1 MHGSAA
7 QKPADSAT
15 TWQLQ
20 ELINNDP
27 LSQRI
32 VDLKVGDVLPIK
44 DPKAIDKIKEVN
56 ESMLIGYALDVNEEK
71 MSIEKIR
78 PTAAETLLRF
88 YGLD

>member
-1 MHGSAA
+1 MSS
-7 QKPADSAT
+7 KVE
-15 TWQLQ
+15 LQ

-56 ESMLIGYALDVNEEK
+56 ESMLIGYALDINEEK

>member
-1 MHGSAA
+1 MSG
-7 QKPADSAT
+7 KVE
-15 TWQLQ
+15 LQ

-44 DPKAIDKIKEVN
+44 DPKAIQKIKEVN
-56 ESMLIGYALDVNEEK
+56 ESMLIGYALDVNEKK

>member
-1 MHGSAA
+1 MSS
-7 QKPADSAT
+7 KVE
-15 TWQLQ
+15 LQ

-44 DPKAIDKIKEVN
+44 DPKAIQKIKEAN
-56 ESMLIGYALDVNEEK
+56 ESMLIGYALDINEEK

>member
-1 MHGSAA
+1 MSS
-7 QKPADSAT
+7 KVE
-15 TWQLQ
+15 LQ

-44 DPKAIDKIKEVN
+44 DPKAIEKIKEVN
-56 ESMLIGYALDVNEEK
+56 ESMLIGYALNINEEK
-71 MSIEKIR
+71 MSMEKIR

>member
-1 MHGSAA
+1 MSS
-7 QKPADSAT
+7 KVE
-15 TWQLQ
+15 LQ

-32 VDLKVGDVLPIK
+32 VDLKVGDILPIK

>member
-1 MHGSAA
+1 MSS
-7 QKPADSAT
+7 KVE
-15 TWQLQ
+15 LQ

-27 LSQRI
+27 LSERI

-44 DPKAIDKIKEVN
+44 DPKAIQKIKEVN
-56 ESMLIGYALDVNEEK
+56 ESMLIGYALDINEEK

>member
-1 MHGSAA
+1 MSS
-7 QKPADSAT
+7 KVE
-15 TWQLQ
+15 LE

-32 VDLKVGDVLPIK
+32 VDLKVGEKLPIK
-44 DPKAIDKIKEVN
+44 DPKAIQKIKEVN
-56 ESMLIGYALDVNEEK
+56 ESMLIGYALDVNQEK
-71 MSIEKIR
+71 MTIEKIR

>member
-1 MHGSAA
+1 MSS
-7 QKPADSAT
+7 KVE
-15 TWQLQ
+15 LQ

-44 DPKAIDKIKEVN
+44 DPKAIQKIKEVN
-56 ESMLIGYALDVNEEK
+56 ESMLIGYALNINEEK

>member
-1 MHGSAA
+1 MSS
-7 QKPADSAT
+7 KVE
-15 TWQLQ
+15 LQ

-44 DPKAIDKIKEVN
+44 DPKAIQKIKEVN
-56 ESMLIGYALDVNEEK
+56 ESMLIGYALDINEEK

-78 PTAAETLLRF
+78 PTAAETLPRF

>member
-1 MHGSAA
+1 MSS
-7 QKPADSAT
+7 KVE
-15 TWQLQ
+15 LE

-32 VDLKVGDVLPIK
+32 VDLKVGEKLPIK
-44 DPKAIDKIKEVN
+44 DPKAIQKIKEVN
-56 ESMLIGYALDVNEEK
+56 ESMLIGYALDVNQEN
-71 MSIEKIR
+71 MTIEKIR

>member
-1 MHGSAA
+1 MSS
-7 QKPADSAT
+7 KVE
-15 TWQLQ
+15 LQ

-27 LSQRI
+27 LSERI

-44 DPKAIDKIKEVN
+44 DPKAIQKIKEVN

>member
-1 MHGSAA
+1 MSS
-7 QKPADSAT
+7 KVE
-15 TWQLQ
+15 LE

-32 VDLKVGDVLPIK
+32 VDLKVGEKLPIK
-44 DPKAIDKIKEVN
+44 DPKAIQKIKEVN
-56 ESMLIGYALDVNEEK
+56 ESMLIGYALDINQEK
-71 MSIEKIR
+71 MTIEKIR

>member
-1 MHGSAA
+1 MSG
-7 QKPADSAT
+7 KVE
-15 TWQLQ
+15 LQ
-20 ELINNDP
+20 ELIDNDP

-32 VDLKVGDVLPIK
+32 VDLKVGDILPIK
-44 DPKAIDKIKEVN
+44 DPKAIQKIKEVN

>member
-1 MHGSAA
+1 MSS
-7 QKPADSAT
+7 KVE
-15 TWQLQ
+15 LQ

-32 VDLKVGDVLPIK
+32 VDLKVGDILPIK
-44 DPKAIDKIKEVN
+44 DPKAIQKIKEVN

>member
-1 MHGSAA
+1 MSS
-7 QKPADSAT
+7 KVE
-15 TWQLQ
+15 LQ
-20 ELINNDP
+20 ELVNSDP

-32 VDLKVGDVLPIK
+32 VDLKVGDILPIK
-44 DPKAIDKIKEVN
+44 DPKAIQKIKEVN

>member
-1 MHGSAA
+1 MSS
-7 QKPADSAT
+7 KVE
-15 TWQLQ
+15 LQ

-56 ESMLIGYALDVNEEK
+56 ESMLIGYDLDINEEK

>member
-1 MHGSAA
+1 MSS
-7 QKPADSAT
+7 KVE
-15 TWQLQ
+15 LQ

-44 DPKAIDKIKEVN
+44 DPKAIQKIKEVN
-56 ESMLIGYALDVNEEK
+56 ESMLIGYALDINEEK

>member
-1 MHGSAA
+1 MSS
-7 QKPADSAT
+7 KVE
-15 TWQLQ
+15 LE

-32 VDLKVGDVLPIK
+32 VDLKVGEKLPIK
-44 DPKAIDKIKEVN
+44 DPKAIQKIKEVN
-56 ESMLIGYALDVNEEK
+56 ESMLIGYALDVNQDK
-71 MSIEKIR
+71 MTIEKIR

>member
-1 MHGSAA
+1 MSG
-7 QKPADSAT
+7 KVE
-15 TWQLQ
+15 LQ

-44 DPKAIDKIKEVN
+44 DPKAIQKIKEVN

>member
-1 MHGSAA
+1 MSS
-7 QKPADSAT
+7 KVE
-15 TWQLQ
+15 LQ

-44 DPKAIDKIKEVN
+44 DPKAIQKIKEVN

>member
-1 MHGSAA
+1 MSS
-7 QKPADSAT
+7 QVE
-15 TWQLQ
+15 LQ

-32 VDLKVGDVLPIK
+32 VDLKVGDILPIK
-44 DPKAIDKIKEVN
+44 DPKAIQKIKEVN

>member
-1 MHGSAA
+1 MSS
-7 QKPADSAT
+7 KVE
-15 TWQLQ
+15 LQ

-27 LSQRI
+27 LSERI

-56 ESMLIGYALDVNEEK
+56 ESMLIGYALDINEEK

>member
-1 MHGSAA
+1 MSG
-7 QKPADSAT
+7 KVE
-15 TWQLQ
+15 LQ

-32 VDLKVGDVLPIK
+32 VDLKVGDILPIK
-44 DPKAIDKIKEVN
+44 DPKAIQKIKEVN

>member
-1 MHGSAA
+1 MSS
-7 QKPADSAT
+7 KVE
-15 TWQLQ
+15 LQ

-44 DPKAIDKIKEVN
+44 DPKAIEKIKEVN

>member
-1 MHGSAA
+1 MSS
-7 QKPADSAT
+7 KVE
-15 TWQLQ
+15 LQ

-56 ESMLIGYALDVNEEK
+56 ESMLIGYALYVNEEK

>member
-1 MHGSAA
+1 MSS
-7 QKPADSAT
+7 KVE
-15 TWQLQ
+15 LQ

-44 DPKAIDKIKEVN
+44 DPKAIEKIKEVN
-56 ESMLIGYALDVNEEK
+56 ESMLIGYALNINEEK

>member
-1 MHGSAA
+1 MS
-7 QKPADSAT
+7 ST
-15 TWQLQ
+15 VELQ

-32 VDLKVGDVLPIK
+32 VDLKVGDILPIK
-44 DPKAIDKIKEVN
+44 DPKAIQKIKEVN

>member
-1 MHGSAA
+1 MSS
-7 QKPADSAT
+7 KVE
-15 TWQLQ
+15 LQ

-27 LSQRI
+27 LSERI

-44 DPKAIDKIKEVN
+44 DPKAIQKIREVN

>member
-1 MHGSAA
+1 MSS
-7 QKPADSAT
+7 KVE
-15 TWQLQ
+15 LQ